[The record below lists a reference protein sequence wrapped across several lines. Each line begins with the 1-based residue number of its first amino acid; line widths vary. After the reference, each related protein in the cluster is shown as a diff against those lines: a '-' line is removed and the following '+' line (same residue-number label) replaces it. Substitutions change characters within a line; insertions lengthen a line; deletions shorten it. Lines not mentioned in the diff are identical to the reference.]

1 MACSKQNVPIFLI
14 WVVNF
19 DKDWVIDGIYGESV
33 NKIVRVINNETEIWD
48 YSLFK
53 CPYSSFKLRFNL
65 FSVLKNKMP

>member
-19 DKDWVIDGIYGESV
+19 DKDWVIDGIYGEPV

-53 CPYSSFKLRFNL
+53 CQYPSFKLRFNL
-65 FSVLKNKMP
+65 LSVLKNKMS

>member
-1 MACSKQNVPIFLI
+1 MPIFLI

-48 YSLFK
+48 YSLIK
-53 CPYSSFKLRFNL
+53 CPYSSFKLMFNL
-65 FSVLKNKMP
+65 LICSKNKMP